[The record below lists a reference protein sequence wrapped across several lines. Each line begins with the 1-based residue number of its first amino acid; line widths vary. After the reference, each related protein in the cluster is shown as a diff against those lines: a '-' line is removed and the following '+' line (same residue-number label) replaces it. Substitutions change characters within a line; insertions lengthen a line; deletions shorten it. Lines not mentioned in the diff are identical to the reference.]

1 MSTNRKVG
9 DLRVWWIPQVPG
21 KAFHTDVSSVAEGV
35 KLMDVLAKYDAFQL
49 ANRIK
54 PDYCNVGG
62 LDRWC
67 EDNGDGF
74 PGWES
79 WYDEESGEDDPHEFL
94 REIGRLAA

>member
-1 MSTNRKVG
+1 MNLNRKVG

-21 KAFHTDVSSVAEGV
+21 KAFHVDVASVAEGV

-54 PDYCNVGG
+54 PDYCNAGG

-67 EDNGDGF
+67 EDDGDGK

-94 REIGRLAA
+94 RETGRLAA